1 MARSLKG
8 TETCDAARLAEAMRA
23 GLENVMAKAGSK
35 PGEKTILDSLTPGV
49 EALSAHAGEGARAA
63 FAKAAKAA
71 REGSEGTRAMKAVWG
86 RAAYYGEKSLG
97 VLDGGSVVGAL
108 IFVAINDME

>member
-1 MARSLKG
+1 MYKRQ
-8 TETCDAARLAEAMRA
+8 
-23 GLENVMAKAGSK
+23 
-35 PGEKTILDSLTPGV
+35 
-49 EALSAHAGEGARAA
+49 GEGARAA

-108 IFVAINDME
+108 IFEAINDME